1 MTELK
6 YNIKISIV
14 ITFADTNFP
23 QTHFNYYRVLVD
35 KDGNIPSIKPSILN
49 KSIEED
55 LRDLYNQYIKID
67 FEWPVKFLANCRKIN
82 NTIEMTYIC
91 QLPLI
96 RDCYKNGRI
105 INVNEYLAN
114 EVDQYYAQIISA
126 GSVRSFK

>member
-1 MTELK
+1 M
-6 YNIKISIV
+6 
-14 ITFADTNFP
+14 
-23 QTHFNYYRVLVD
+23 VD

-82 NTIEMTYIC
+82 NTIEMNYIC